1 MERKQPFF
9 KGILGFTRQSN
20 EVLARDAE
28 ESIYYWWWEFM
39 RLSPVFWFARTR
51 GIEPIDPKIAEI
63 YRLLGNLSHHRFN
76 EWWEATGREV
86 FAEEVRPRK
95 VETLDLYNLDR
106 HEFKE
111 DSLYIEL
118 PLTIRKETILKQ
130 VKRILNEHHEG
141 RKLDL
146 AGTTTAQL
154 KLHTKRY
161 RLRVIET
168 EFWVLLYR
176 MLYPKI
182 ENWRIGDRLQISPH
196 FKLREMDRL
205 GEPLIFDQVSSVT
218 GRYLYK
224 AKFTLNNLLF
234 GNFPNV
240 TKLNLDETFMPFGK
254 DWHPKYLEATR
265 LSSGDKQSEFHRW
278 LLDEYTSLLKWE
290 VIRRNRLEEAYKKPL
305 SLAWKRTPAFV
316 AGESDLI

>member
-1 MERKQPFF
+1 MDKQKPFF

-28 ESIYYWWWEFM
+28 ESIYRWWWEFM
-39 RLSPVFWFARTR
+39 RLSPVFWFARTK
-51 GIEPIDPKIAEI
+51 GIEPVDPKIAET
-63 YRLLGNLSHHRFN
+63 YRLVGDLSYNRFN
-76 EWWEATGREV
+76 QWWEATGRYA
-86 FAEEVRPRK
+86 FAEDVRPQK
-95 VETLDLYNLDR
+95 VELLDLHHLDQ
-106 HEFKE
+106 HAFKE
-111 DSLYIEL
+111 KALYLEL

-130 VKRILNEHHEG
+130 IKRILNEHHEG
-141 RKLDL
+141 RQLDL
-146 AGTTTAQL
+146 AGTSTAKL

-161 RLRVIET
+161 RLRVVET

-196 FKLREMDRL
+196 FKLREIDRL

-240 TKLNLDETFMPFGK
+240 SKLNLDQSFMPFGK
-254 DWHPKYLEATR
+254 KHHDDYIKATE
-265 LSSGDKQSEFHRW
+265 GDQSEFHQW
-278 LLDEYTSLLKWE
+278 LLDEYSNLLKHE
-290 VIRRNRLEEAYKKPL
+290 VIRRNRLEENYRKPL
-305 SLAWKRTPAFV
+305 SLTWKRTPAFV
-316 AGESDLI
+316 TGESDLI

>member
-1 MERKQPFF
+1 MDRKQPFF

-20 EVLARDAE
+20 DVLARDAE
-28 ESIYYWWWEFM
+28 QSIYYWWWEFM

-51 GIEPIDPKIAEI
+51 GIEPVNPKIAET

-86 FAEEVRPRK
+86 FAESVRPRK
-95 VETLDLYNLDR
+95 VEALDLNNLGR

-130 VKRILNEHHEG
+130 VKRLLNEHHEG
-141 RKLDL
+141 RSLNL
-146 AGTTTAQL
+146 ASTSEAQL

-196 FKLREMDRL
+196 FKLREIDRL

-240 TKLNLDETFMPFGK
+240 TKLNLDESFVPFGK
-254 DWHPKYLEATR
+254 NHQQEYLEATK
-265 LSSGDKQSEFHRW
+265 LCSNANPSEFHQW
-278 LLDEYTSLLKWE
+278 LLDEYSSLLKNE
-290 VIRRNRLEEAYKKPL
+290 VIRRNRLEEAYRKAL
-305 SLAWKRTPAFV
+305 SLTWKRTPAFV
-316 AGESDLI
+316 AGESDEI